1 MNKQYPLELPHQP
14 TYAEADFLHAGCN
27 EAARDLLDD
36 SENWPNY
43 AACIWGL
50 EGAGKTHLAQIWA
63 RRVGAEVIDLN
74 GLEVLDFGCS
84 RKFKIVLDLGI
95 EKLPAAQETKLFHL
109 LNFSRETRGGLL
121 IVSRDAPARWSVAL
135 PDLMSRLRAL
145 RSSEVL
151 PPDDGLFAAV
161 LAKQLA
167 DRQLVIDK
175 ATINYLLLRAE
186 RSFATARELSAR
198 LDRAALA
205 RRSGITIPL
214 ARSVLVEMQK
224 DLLIQE

>member
-14 TYAEADFLHAGCN
+14 TYVEADFLHAVCN

-63 RRVGAEVIDLN
+63 RRARAEVIDLN
-74 GLEVLDFGCS
+74 GLEALDFACS

-121 IVSRDAPARWSVAL
+121 LVSRDAPARWSVAL
-135 PDLMSRLRAL
+135 PDLASRLRAL

-198 LDRAALA
+198 LDSAALA

-224 DLLIQE
+224 DLLLQE